1 MSDSDD
7 DPDILHDSDASDAES
22 EEGGDF
28 EKRAVDRLV
37 EEAQLHAEDGH
48 DVPDLP
54 NAIPYQYIGGGMSY
68 RGGWPTTDD
77 GEGEEE
83 EEEEKR
89 RLTAGGHRG
98 DDDDD
103 DDEQDNV
110 LESKAR
116 SLTTQSARNAELE
129 AGGGR
134 KRKSPSSVAPAGP
147 SRKKAKKTE
156 PSAPKQPTGLR
167 ELTCRELARLARTY
181 TYGHRRTWLTLTN

>member
-68 RGGWPTTDD
+68 RGGWITTGD
-77 GEGEEE
+77 GEGE
-83 EEEEKR
+83 
-89 RLTAGGHRG
+89 
-98 DDDDD
+98 
-103 DDEQDNV
+103 DEQDNM
-110 LESKAR
+110 LESKTR

-129 AGGGR
+129 TGYASSDSSETLAAAAEDAIGGGR

-181 TYGHRRTWLTLTN
+181 TYGHRRTWLTLTD